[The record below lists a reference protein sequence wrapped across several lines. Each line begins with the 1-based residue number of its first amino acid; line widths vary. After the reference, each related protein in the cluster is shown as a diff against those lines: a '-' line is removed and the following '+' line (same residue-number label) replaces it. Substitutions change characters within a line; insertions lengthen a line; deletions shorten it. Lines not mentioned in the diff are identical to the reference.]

1 MAFAPARGL
10 NRSAMQLDQVFD
22 ERQAKT
28 EAAVPSGA
36 RRVGLAEA
44 VKYIGQEIRADAF
57 ARVAHGDANVRVNA
71 LQPRFDAA
79 SLRGELDGV
88 GEQVPD
94 YLLQAN
100 GVAGDLADF
109 GGEVNLERD
118 TFGVRRRADRLNR
131 LLNYRDQVNRTDL
144 QPELAADDA
153 GRVEQVINQLRLRFP
168 TAFDDLRRL
177 PSLLG
182 VRPAVAQHSSVSEN
196 RVQRR
201 AQFMRN
207 QGEEFILHPV
217 GVFCM

>member
-1 MAFAPARGL
+1 
-10 NRSAMQLDQVFD
+10 MQLDQVFD

-88 GEQVPD
+88 GEEVPD
-94 YLLQAN
+94 HLLQAN

-109 GGEVNLERD
+109 VREISLERD

-131 LLNYRDQVNRTDL
+131 LLNYRDQVNWPDL

-153 GRVEQVINQLRLRFP
+153 GRVEQVIDQLRLRLSVP
-168 TAFDDLRRL
+168 LDDLRRL
-177 PSLLG
+177 LDLQG
-182 VRPAVAQHSSVSEN
+182 VQPAVAQKSCVSEH

-201 AQFMRN
+201 AQFM
-207 QGEEFILHPV
+207 
-217 GVFCM
+217 

>member
-1 MAFAPARGL
+1 DRKRHFESRALAFAGAQDF
-10 NRSAMQLDQVFD
+10 NRSAMQLDKVFD
-22 ERQAKT
+22 ERQSKAET
-28 EAAVPSGA
+28 AVPSDA

-44 VKYIGQEIRADAF
+44 VKDVEQEIRADAF

-109 GGEVNLERD
+109 GGEISLERD

-131 LLNYRDQVNRTDL
+131 LINYRDQVNRPDL

-153 GRVEQVINQLRLRFP
+153 GRVQQVINQLQLRVP
-168 TAFDDLRRL
+168 AAFDNIRCLFDH
-177 PSLLG
+177 LG
-182 VRPAVAQHSSVSEN
+182 VQPAAAQHSSVSEH

-201 AQFMRN
+201 A
-207 QGEEFILHPV
+207 
-217 GVFCM
+217 